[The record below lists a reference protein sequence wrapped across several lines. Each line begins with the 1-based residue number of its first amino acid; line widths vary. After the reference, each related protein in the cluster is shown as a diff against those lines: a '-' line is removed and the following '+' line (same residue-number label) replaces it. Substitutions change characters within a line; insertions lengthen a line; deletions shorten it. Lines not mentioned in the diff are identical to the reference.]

1 MTGPMSVMINRSHN
15 LKTTYTWFNIF
26 KNNPKLYL
34 TYKRTI
40 ETYLKYKIFLID
52 IESGI

>member
-1 MTGPMSVMINRSHN
+1 MVE
-15 LKTTYTWFNIF
+15 NIQ
-26 KNNPKLYL
+26 KQCEPYL

-40 ETYLKYKIFLID
+40 EPYLKYKIFLID